1 MGIAIYYQMKSPA
14 VGLAL
19 PPAPS
24 RPLRLGWM
32 SLRSISALGAGG
44 LGPWVEALLA
54 FGARR
59 GGDLDRDASG
69 EEVLRRTR
77 RSCLTGD
84 LVRLGGGEREMDLD
98 DERLRPAPA
107 LLVGGERE
115 RETERAGE
123 RE

>member
-1 MGIAIYYQMKSPA
+1 MKSPA

-44 LGPWVEALLA
+44 LGPRVEALLA
-54 FGARR
+54 FRARR

-69 EEVLRRTR
+69 DEVLRRAR
-77 RSCLTGD
+77 RSFLTGD
-84 LVRLGGGEREMDLD
+84 LVRLGGGEREIDLD
-98 DERLRPAPA
+98 GERLRAAPT
-107 LLVGGERE
+107 LLGGGERD
-115 RETERAGE
+115 RDTERAGE